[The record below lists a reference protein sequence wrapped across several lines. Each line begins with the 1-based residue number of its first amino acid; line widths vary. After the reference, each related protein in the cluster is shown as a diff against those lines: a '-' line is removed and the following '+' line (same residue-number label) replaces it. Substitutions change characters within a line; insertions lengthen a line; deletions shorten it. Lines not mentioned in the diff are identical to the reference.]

1 MNLKLLTLTLVAM
14 AGFGAA
20 SLAATT
26 SAYAQPRP
34 NDTNCRINCDNDD
47 SDDDDNDDNDC
58 YDDCDG
64 PTIPG
69 NKYGLAACDSDVG
82 GMGHVSAGQI
92 RRVIED
98 VLIVTVCDGHNL
110 MKQQKGVENIRW
122 AIRRNDV
129 MHAALA
135 ESGFDSGDVVGI
147 SISQPEDAVLYVHS
161 SN

>member
-1 MNLKLLTLTLVAM
+1 MNLKLLALTLAALTSIGLTSVAT
-14 AGFGAA
+14 
-20 SLAATT
+20 TT
-26 SAYAQPRP
+26 SAYAQRQP
-34 NDTNCRINCDNDD
+34 DTTPNCRIDC
-47 SDDDDNDDNDC
+47 DDDDDDGGDNEC

-69 NKYGLAACDSDVG
+69 NKYGFAECDSDVG

-92 RRVIED
+92 RRVIDD
-98 VLIVTVCDGHNL
+98 VLVVTVCDGQNL

-135 ESGFDSGDVVGI
+135 DSGFDVGDVVGI

>member
-1 MNLKLLTLTLVAM
+1 MNLKLLTLTLVAL
-14 AGFGAA
+14 ASIGVA
-20 SLAATT
+20 SLATTT

-34 NDTNCRINCDNDD
+34 NDTNCRIDCDSD
-47 SDDDDNDDNDC
+47 DDDDNDDNDC

>member
-1 MNLKLLTLTLVAM
+1 MNLKLLALTLVALTGM
-14 AGFGAA
+14 GLTG
-20 SLAATT
+20 LVTTT
-26 SAYAQPRP
+26 SAYAQDRP
-34 NDTNCRINCDNDD
+34 NDPNCRINCDNDD
-47 SDDDDNDDNDC
+47 NDDDDNGGNDC

-69 NKYGLAACDSDVG
+69 NKYGLAVCDSDVG

-92 RRVIED
+92 RRVIDD
-98 VLIVTVCDGHNL
+98 VLVVTVCDGQNL

-129 MHAALA
+129 MYAALA
-135 ESGFDSGDVVGI
+135 ENGFTAGDVVGI

-161 SN
+161 AN

>member
-1 MNLKLLTLTLVAM
+1 MNLKLLVLALVALTS
-14 AGFGAA
+14 FSAA
-20 SLAATT
+20 SFTVTAVQ
-26 SAYAQPRP
+26 AQSTIP
-34 NDTNCRINCDNDD
+34 DCRQQPCDDD
-47 SDDDDNDDNDC
+47 DDDDDDNEC

-64 PTIPG
+64 STIPG
-69 NKYGLAACDSDVG
+69 NKYGFAECDSDVS

-92 RRVIED
+92 RRVIDD
-98 VLIVTVCDGHNL
+98 VLVVTVCNGQNL

-135 ESGFDSGDVVGI
+135 ESGFAASDVVGI